1 MTAPQPYRL
10 ALPER
15 RTLSTP
21 IRPWRIIATVLMLG
35 ATAFYAVVWAATSRS
50 VGVAI
55 VEIPFLVLLTAPLLI
70 LAARQETRFDLAGVM
85 ATGLAL
91 RFIASYYRFTH
102 AADAATYHNSGV
114 ELAKAFRSFNFGVDP
129 GSPVPGTGGMKIVA
143 GIAEVIT
150 NSNAFGTFLLFSFLG
165 FLGCYFL
172 YRAFVTAMPDADHQ
186 RYALL
191 IFLWPT
197 LVFWPSS
204 IGKDCWMLFCIGIAA
219 IGAARVL
226 VRRGGGYG
234 LLIVGSLA
242 GSFVRPHVSL
252 LLLIAFGVA
261 LLIGRRQ
268 ARPGAVT
275 PGSIGKVAGL
285 VVLLALGAVLA
296 TRTADLLNANDISS
310 SSVDTALSES
320 QSRTSQGGSGFVPAD
335 PQNPVG
341 YAKAAVTVVFRP
353 FIFETSGLEGY
364 ATSAEAMFLAVL
376 AIASWKR
383 LASIPR
389 RLRSD
394 PYMTL
399 AVAYTLMFIF
409 AFGTIGNFG
418 ILARERSQLVPFL
431 FVLLCIRP
439 VPRVAKD
446 GVEDEPSAA
455 AAPTLP
461 MINYRARPT

>member
-21 IRPWRIIATVLMLG
+21 VRPWRIVAVVLMLG
-35 ATAFYAVVWAATSRS
+35 SIAYYAVVWAATSKS

-55 VEIPFLVLLTAPLLI
+55 VEIPFIVLLTAPLFV
-70 LAARQETRFDLAGVM
+70 LAARLETRFDLAGIM

-102 AADAATYHNSGV
+102 AADAATYHNAGIV
-114 ELAKAFRSFNFGVDP
+114 LAKSFRHLDFAVDP

-172 YRAFVTAMPDADHQ
+172 YRAFVTALPDADHQ

-204 IGKDCWMLFCIGIAA
+204 IGKDCWMLFCLGVAA

-226 VRRGGGYG
+226 VRRRGGYG

-252 LLLIAFGVA
+252 LLLVAFGVA
-261 LLIGRRQ
+261 LLIGRRR

-285 VVLLALGAVLA
+285 VVLLVLGAVLA

-310 SSVDTALSES
+310 VSVGTALS
-320 QSRTSQGGSGFVPAD
+320 QSTARTSQGGSAFVPAD
-335 PQNPVG
+335 PQNPIG
-341 YAKAAVTVVFRP
+341 YAKAAVTVLFRP
-353 FIFETSGLEGY
+353 FLTETSGLEGI
-364 ATSAEAMFLAVL
+364 ATSVEAMFLAVL
-376 AIASWKR
+376 MLASWKR

-389 RLRSD
+389 RLRAD
-394 PYMTL
+394 PYVTL
-399 AVAYTLMFIF
+399 ASAYTLMFIF
-409 AFGTIGNFG
+409 AFGTLGNFG
-418 ILARERSQLVPFL
+418 ILARERSQLMPFL
-431 FVLLCIRP
+431 FVLLCIYP
-439 VPRVAKD
+439 VARVAKERD
-446 GVEDEPSAA
+446 GGSADRVA
-455 AAPTLP
+455 RPTLP
-461 MINYRARPT
+461 VINYRARPT